1 MKTTH
6 LDFYDEQ
13 IEKAND
19 ALRDGHSEHATRF
32 LLNEYRVLK
41 KLTVRDVSKKSGV
54 SVGRV
59 QAALSGDIGSL
70 SLNNAMAICEVL
82 EVNIYDAYKEVFT
95 NG

>member
-1 MKTTH
+1 MNNKRV
-6 LDFYDEQ
+6 YN
-13 IEKAND
+13 KA
-19 ALRDGHSEHATRF
+19 EHQPRAKNHT

-82 EVNIYDAYKEVFT
+82 EVNIYDAYKEVFA

>member
-1 MKTTH
+1 MNKKTGYNTADH
-6 LDFYDEQ
+6 Q
-13 IEKAND
+13 PRAKN
-19 ALRDGHSEHATRF
+19 HT
-32 LLNEYRVLK
+32 LLNEHRVFK

-95 NG
+95 KG

>member
-1 MKTTH
+1 MNKKTGYNTADH
-6 LDFYDEQ
+6 QPRAKNL
-13 IEKAND
+13 
-19 ALRDGHSEHATRF
+19 T
-32 LLNEYRVLK
+32 LLNKHRVLK

>member
-1 MKTTH
+1 MNNKRV
-6 LDFYDEQ
+6 YN
-13 IEKAND
+13 KA
-19 ALRDGHSEHATRF
+19 EHQPRAKNLT

-41 KLTVRDVSKKSGV
+41 KMTVRDVSKNSGV

-70 SLNNAMAICEVL
+70 SLNNAMAICEAL
-82 EVNIYDAYKEVFT
+82 EVNIYDAYKEVFA

>member
-1 MKTTH
+1 MNKKIG
-6 LDFYDEQ
+6 YN
-13 IEKAND
+13 KADHQPRAKN
-19 ALRDGHSEHATRF
+19 HT
-32 LLNEYRVLK
+32 LLNVYRVLK

-82 EVNIYDAYKEVFT
+82 EVNIYEAYKEVFT
-95 NG
+95 KG

>member
-1 MKTTH
+1 MNKKTG
-6 LDFYDEQ
+6 YN
-13 IEKAND
+13 KADHQPRAKN
-19 ALRDGHSEHATRF
+19 HT

-41 KLTVRDVSKKSGV
+41 RMTVRDVSKKSGV

-82 EVNIYDAYKEVFT
+82 EVNIYDAYKEVFA

>member
-1 MKTTH
+1 MNKKKVYNKVDHQPHFKNHT
-6 LDFYDEQ
+6 
-13 IEKAND
+13 
-19 ALRDGHSEHATRF
+19 

-59 QAALSGDIGSL
+59 QAALSGNIGSL

-95 NG
+95 KG

>member
-1 MKTTH
+1 MNNKRV
-6 LDFYDEQ
+6 YS
-13 IEKAND
+13 KA
-19 ALRDGHSEHATRF
+19 EHQPRAKNHT

-41 KLTVRDVSKKSGV
+41 KMTVRDVSKKSGV

-82 EVNIYDAYKEVFT
+82 EVNIYDAYKEVIT

>member
-1 MKTTH
+1 MNKKTG
-6 LDFYDEQ
+6 YN
-13 IEKAND
+13 KA
-19 ALRDGHSEHATRF
+19 EHQPRAKNHT

-59 QAALSGDIGSL
+59 QAALIGDIGSL
-70 SLNNAMAICEVL
+70 SLNNATAICEVL
-82 EVNIYDAYKEVFT
+82 EVNIYDAYKEVIA

>member
-1 MKTTH
+1 MNKKTGYKTADH
-6 LDFYDEQ
+6 QPRAKY
-13 IEKAND
+13 
-19 ALRDGHSEHATRF
+19 HT

-41 KLTVRDVSKKSGV
+41 KMTVRDVSKKSGV

-59 QAALSGDIGSL
+59 QAALIGDIGSL

-82 EVNIYDAYKEVFT
+82 EVNIYDAYKEVIA

>member
-1 MKTTH
+1 MNKKTG
-6 LDFYDEQ
+6 YN
-13 IEKAND
+13 KA
-19 ALRDGHSEHATRF
+19 EHQPRAKNHT

-59 QAALSGDIGSL
+59 QAALIGDIGSL

-82 EVNIYDAYKEVFT
+82 EVNIYEAYKEVIA

>member
-1 MKTTH
+1 MNIKTG
-6 LDFYDEQ
+6 YN
-13 IEKAND
+13 KADHQPCAKN
-19 ALRDGHSEHATRF
+19 HT

-41 KLTVRDVSKKSGV
+41 KMTVRDVSKKSGV

-82 EVNIYDAYKEVFT
+82 EVNIYDDKEVFA

>member
-1 MKTTH
+1 MNKKTGYNT
-6 LDFYDEQ
+6 
-13 IEKAND
+13 A
-19 ALRDGHSEHATRF
+19 EHQPHAKNHT

-82 EVNIYDAYKEVFT
+82 EVNIYEAYKEVFAK
-95 NG
+95 G

>member
-1 MKTTH
+1 MNNKRV
-6 LDFYDEQ
+6 YN
-13 IEKAND
+13 KA
-19 ALRDGHSEHATRF
+19 EHQPRAKNHT

-41 KLTVRDVSKKSGV
+41 KMTVRDVSKKSGV

-82 EVNIYDAYKEVFT
+82 EVNIYDAYKEVIS